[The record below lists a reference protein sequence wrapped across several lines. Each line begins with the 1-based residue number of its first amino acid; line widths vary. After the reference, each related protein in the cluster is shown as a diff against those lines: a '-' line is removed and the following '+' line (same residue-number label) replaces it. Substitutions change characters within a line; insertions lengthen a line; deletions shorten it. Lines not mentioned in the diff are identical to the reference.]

1 MRSSSEVTERS
12 SESGENGG
20 SPPRFG
26 GEAAAGGIMLLFA
39 LAYLLTAFFI
49 PESSFGDVAVG
60 PKAVPVAI
68 SIAMSMASVALLV
81 RGLRATVEPPSED
94 DAPPQ
99 DLRKLAVVAL
109 LLLGYILVFVPLGY
123 AISTTLFMMGATT
136 YLDRE
141 HLLRNAIYAVVF
153 SAVVY
158 SIFVFVFGVQLP
170 AGILG

>member
-1 MRSSSEVTERS
+1 
-12 SESGENGG
+12 
-20 SPPRFG
+20 
-26 GEAAAGGIMLLFA
+26 MLAFA
-39 LAYLLTAFFI
+39 LAYLVGAFTI

-68 SIAMSMASVALLV
+68 GIALGAAAIALVV
-81 RGLRATVEPPSED
+81 RGLRGTVEVPSED

-99 DLRKLAVVAL
+99 DLRKLAVVAT

-123 AISTTLFMMGATT
+123 ALSTFLFVMGATT
-136 YLDRE
+136 YLDRG
-141 HLLRNAIYAVVF
+141 HWVRNLVYAGVF

-170 AGILG
+170 AGVLGA